1 VYAVDVHRWHLGY
14 ITRPE
19 RERISPV
26 HRPKISPVNAQSLVG
41 RLEFAS
47 SSEGLRVGRCRLSRA
62 SVQVMQSNLDHFVS
76 SPPAPSPPKISFT
89 SQEIRDRKSA
99 FVAYIIPVK
108 DASQVKDA
116 VAHIRR
122 MHASRPPAH
131 EITAWRFM
139 TLKPGMTGLG
149 GEDDFE
155 VVSAYDDDGE
165 KWAGGK
171 VLNIMRQAGVMDAV
185 VVVSRWWVHPPVC
198 VDQSDPLCRFGGI
211 MLGPARFTH
220 IETCAA
226 EICKHFKL
234 QEDLKDCRTMLSS
247 LDDIL
252 ADLRSEFTAL
262 TGKPSTH
269 KTMDY
274 DSIGD
279 LPRLRKL
286 VVARE
291 AAIKSIKG
299 LIGRAKEQMDRPE
312 GELSV

>member
-1 VYAVDVHRWHLGY
+1 
-14 ITRPE
+14 
-19 RERISPV
+19 
-26 HRPKISPVNAQSLVG
+26 
-41 RLEFAS
+41 
-47 SSEGLRVGRCRLSRA
+47 
-62 SVQVMQSNLDHFVS
+62 MQSSLDHFVS
-76 SPPAPSPPKISFT
+76 PEAAVSPPIISFT

-99 FVAYIIPVK
+99 FVAYIISVK

-116 VAHIRR
+116 VAHVRR
-122 MHASRPPAH
+122 THASRPPAH
-131 EITAWRFM
+131 QVAAWRFM

-165 KWAGGK
+165 KWAGGR
-171 VLNIMRQAGVMDAV
+171 VLNIMKQTGVMDAV
-185 VVVSRWWVHPPVC
+185 VIVSRW
-198 VDQSDPLCRFGGI
+198 FGGI
-211 MLGPARFTH
+211 MLGPTRFTH

-226 EICKHFKL
+226 EVCKHFKL
-234 QEDLKDCRTMLSS
+234 REDLKDCKTMLRS

-274 DSIGD
+274 DTIDD
-279 LPRLRKL
+279 LPKLRKL

-291 AAIKSIKG
+291 AAIRSIKS
-299 LIGRAKEQMDRPE
+299 LIGKAKDQGGRSQG
-312 GELSV
+312 GENSAREFL